1 MAFKRSYFAKRVQ
14 TVDTVCFFSLC
25 VARNEKAQRL
35 FESDPQNKNRSQ
47 MCIDIDLYRYCSVKS
62 QFSSTYVWPNPA
74 DALISHTCE
83 HTFPLSYFHI
93 VCRSSKV
100 CIVIKATKAGG
111 KPCRFRGKT
120 LFVGKF
126 SQDVFKKKKVQR
138 LYYATLSMF
147 LGSFDLRQTSEQ
159 QTLKR
164 LTSN

>member
-1 MAFKRSYFAKRVQ
+1 
-14 TVDTVCFFSLC
+14 
-25 VARNEKAQRL
+25 
-35 FESDPQNKNRSQ
+35 

-100 CIVIKATKAGG
+100 FIVIKATKAGG

-126 SQDVFKKKKVQR
+126 SQDVFLKKKGPKVILR
-138 LYYATLSMF
+138 NLINIPGF
-147 LGSFDLRQTSEQ
+147 L
-159 QTLKR
+159 
-164 LTSN
+164 